1 MIDLDIKPAQF
12 HRRTI
17 RILTA
22 RDQKLTLGRRTLIM
36 GVINVTPDSFSDGG
50 EAFGLN
56 AAVKRGLKFADEGAD
71 ILDVGGEST
80 RPGSEPVS
88 LDEELARVMP
98 VIEALAGKTDTPIS
112 IDTYKSEVA
121 REALNAGARLV
132 NDISGGNFDPE
143 MPGVVAETGAAA
155 VLMHIK
161 GTPRDMQ
168 RDPSYDDLIGEIKSY
183 LMDAVNRFKKAGVRA
198 ERILVDPGIGFGKR
212 LEHNLE
218 LIRRLYEFQGIAAG
232 VLFGPSRKSFIGMLT
247 DRPVQDRLAGTIAS
261 VTVGVQ
267 CGADIVRVHDVR
279 PVADALKVI
288 DELAGGRD

>member
-1 MIDLDIKPAQF
+1 
-12 HRRTI
+12 
-17 RILTA
+17 
-22 RDQKLTLGRRTLIM
+22 M

-212 LEHNLE
+212 LEH
-218 LIRRLYEFQGIAAG
+218 
-232 VLFGPSRKSFIGMLT
+232 
-247 DRPVQDRLAGTIAS
+247 
-261 VTVGVQ
+261 
-267 CGADIVRVHDVR
+267 
-279 PVADALKVI
+279 
-288 DELAGGRD
+288 